1 MKKEKVKKAKKWNS
15 KKRSLIEQGL
25 DFYKI
30 DDGVVYHEDLKRISL
45 IFTISANNLDLMSYY
60 DITNLISSLASNLDS
75 ANIKPSFYIQ
85 DGVFDI
91 DDNIELYKKA
101 STESNKFEFRRR
113 VIDET
118 IEMLKRKKI
127 RVNKKC
133 SYMIVP
139 VAEEQYKAIEIDELI
154 NKSLKDFKDSLSL
167 NIATREEIKQMF
179 AIYGSRLFQQNF
191 PDSEIDFEEE
201 KISLIEN
208 RKIAY
213 EYRQL
218 PHIYNFKDLITPIS
232 IRFLSDMF
240 HLGGVYS
247 KMYSINSFLATTDST
262 NLLSE
267 LSSIRGVTTKIYLE
281 EMNSKKFNDLLRTHQ
296 NSNISSVNHDDILD
310 TVDYNIE
317 LENIKETYLRTRKE
331 KRKAYYISIYFQI
344 SGKTMKEY
352 LDIKNEFESKASDVN
367 ITLDPLETLQKE
379 AYISLAPTGK
389 NIIGKYT
396 KQNIP
401 SDSIANLYP
410 FKETNLLD
418 KEGLYIGEVVGNK
431 QLMLFDP
438 FNKSATRPN
447 QSVLVVGTS
456 GAGKTVLIMKIL
468 ENLLIQGAYVR
479 NIDIEGVYNRFFEAL
494 GGININ
500 VAGNSEFCIN
510 PLEIRASKEI
520 SVGIVEDY
528 ISVVRDFIG
537 TYKPNWSE
545 ELLDIFE
552 IFLTKAYHLKNINS
566 DTDISLLDHE
576 DYPLLEDVQKLLVQ
590 AYEEEKESNKRE
602 KLDQL
607 ITGLTSA
614 VSGADSKIFNRYTNL
629 GGISIEEH
637 RFINFDMSD
646 IQSSALSR
654 KLAQWMNI
662 LTFNAQFIDANLSRK
677 KRIALCID
685 EVHTILKENYLM
697 LVERLGHFERTF
709 RKREAAFIKGTQ
721 TLDEVF
727 TKNEVLAD
735 KVNVLF
741 SQPTYKFLFHLG
753 DIDYDQPKKLLN
765 LKDSEITEIKKAR
778 VGECLLRVGKET
790 YNLAVDLPRWYTQ
803 VKSDIEKKH

>member
-1 MKKEKVKKAKKWNS
+1 MKKREKKVKKWNF
-15 KKRSLIEQGL
+15 KRRSLIEQSL

-30 DDGVVYHEDLKRISL
+30 NDGVIYHEDLKTISL
-45 IFTISANNLDLMSYY
+45 VYTISANNLDLMSYY
-60 DITNLISSLASNLDS
+60 DITNLISSLATNLDS
-75 ANIKPSFYIQ
+75 AKLKPSFYIQ

-91 DDNIELYKKA
+91 DENIALYQKA
-101 STESNKFEFRRR
+101 SLESTKYEFRRR
-113 VIDET
+113 IIDET
-118 IEMLKRKKI
+118 IEMLKRKKV
-127 RVNKKC
+127 RVSKKC
-133 SYMIVP
+133 CYMVVKVP
-139 VAEEQYKAIEIDELI
+139 EELYQVIEVEELLR
-154 NKSLKDFKDSLSL
+154 KSIKDFKDSLNL
-167 NIATREEIKQMF
+167 NVATREEIKQML
-179 AIYGSRLFQQNF
+179 AIYASRLFQQDF
-191 PDSEIDFEEE
+191 PDSEINFDEQKE
-201 KISLIEN
+201 SLIEN

-218 PHIYNFKDLITPIS
+218 PYIYNFKDVITPIS
-232 IRFLSDMF
+232 IRFTSDSF
-240 HLGGVYS
+240 QLGGIYS
-247 KMYSINSFLATTDST
+247 KMYSINSFLPTTEST

-267 LSSIRGVTTKIYLE
+267 LSNIKGVTTKIYLE
-281 EMNSKKFNDLLRTHQ
+281 EMSAKKFNELLRTHQ
-296 NSNISSVNHDDILD
+296 NSNVVSVNHDDILD
-310 TVDYNIE
+310 KVDYNIE
-317 LENIKETYLRTRKE
+317 IENIKDTYLRTRKE
-331 KRKAYYISIYFQI
+331 KRKAYYVSVYFQI
-344 SGKTMKEY
+344 CGKTLKEY
-352 LDIKNEFESKASDVN
+352 QDIKNEFESKAAEINMV
-367 ITLDPLETLQKE
+367 LDPLETLQKD
-379 AYISLAPTGK
+379 AYLSLSPIGK
-389 NIIGKYT
+389 NRIGRYT

-401 SDSIANLYP
+401 SDSVANLYP
-410 FKETNLLD
+410 FKKTNLLD
-418 KEGLYIGEVVGNK
+418 KKGLYIGEVVGNK

-438 FNKSATRPN
+438 FFKNTTRPN
-447 QSVLVVGTS
+447 QSILVVGAS

-468 ENLLIQGAYVR
+468 ENLLISGAYVR

-520 SVGIVEDY
+520 AIGVVEDY
-528 ISVVRDFIG
+528 ISIVRDFIG

-552 IFLTKAYHLKNINS
+552 IYLTKAYHQKNINS

-576 DYPLLEDVQKLLVQ
+576 DYPLMSDVYKLLVE
-590 AYEEEKESNKRE
+590 AYQEEKESNKRE
-602 KLDQL
+602 KLDSI

-614 VSGADSKIFNRYTNL
+614 VTGADSKLFNRYTNL

-662 LTFNAQFIDANLSRK
+662 LSFNAQFIDANLTREK
-677 KRIALCID
+677 HIALCID
-685 EVHTILKENYLM
+685 EVHTIVKENYLM

-709 RKREAAFIKGTQ
+709 RKRESSFIKGTQ

-727 TKNEVLAD
+727 SKNEVLAD

-765 LKDSEITEIKKAR
+765 LKDSEIAEIKKAR

-790 YNLAVDLPRWYTQ
+790 YNLAVDLPRWYAQ
-803 VKSDIEKKH
+803 VKLDFETN